1 MRIKDNSFVDTN
13 ILVYY
18 FSDKNS
24 KLEPT
29 KEIIYSDCDLIISIQ
44 VVNEFISVCYKKIKL
59 NTSEIAKNLDIIK
72 NRFLIRYI
80 DENTIEKALQLKEVY
95 QYSYYD
101 SLILASALMNN
112 CEVLFSEDFQN
123 TQIIENKLKIVNPY
137 KN

>member
-1 MRIKDNSFVDTN
+1 MTKLTN
-13 ILVYY
+13 
-18 FSDKNS
+18 FA
-24 KLEPT
+24 KLNVFKYLPT